1 MFQLPVP
8 VLDAN
13 AGSGAS
19 AFGKLPEWNLDDLY
33 TGEDAPELK
42 RWIGILRGH
51 SKTLAA
57 DIDEAVARI
66 EASVAKAE
74 AKLAKRLETHN
85 GDVERLNKRIEGHL
99 CAVEGVRRLDGFGW
113 TNGRCDRY
121 DDSQHHCELFQEG

>member
-42 RWIGILRGH
+42 RDLDWLE
-51 SKTLAA
+51 
-57 DIDEAVARI
+57 EACR
-66 EASVAKAE
+66 SFAE
-74 AKLAKRLETHN
+74 DYEGKLAELDANELLECVLRN
-85 GDVERLNKRIEGHL
+85 EKINQIAG
-99 CAVEGVRRLDGFGW
+99 
-113 TNGRCDRY
+113 
-121 DDSQHHCELFQEG
+121 